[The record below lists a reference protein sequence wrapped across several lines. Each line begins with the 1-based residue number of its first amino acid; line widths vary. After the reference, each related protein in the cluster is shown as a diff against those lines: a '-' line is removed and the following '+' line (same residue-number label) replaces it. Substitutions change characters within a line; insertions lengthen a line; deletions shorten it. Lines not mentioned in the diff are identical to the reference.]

1 MSGPISDMDLS
12 GLVAHVTSHFFQLR
26 SLSEAH
32 ACTTAPLVDEQFDR
46 FKTWSSNVRAT
57 ASGREGLERRLTAS
71 TDLERSV
78 RELLYV
84 LDESLTLACAT
95 IRTATDVDSAGQP
108 EIEERELEQDA
119 IYRDITEVTQ
129 CLVRLAR
136 TLQAV
141 GDDPVSATQSQG
153 NAADTG
159 YTSDVLLQ
167 FPQAPRH
174 ITDRVGKSLAER
186 RLALLDRARARGLL
200 STSEDEDGDIYLHRI
215 WEEAYFSPEVTDDGL
230 PSGASNSDDDY
241 EQSISSDICEKHI
254 LIDDN
259 PQCPLCQDFV
269 ATVQAKHRHVARH
282 LEKLAWLSLRLP
294 SQAGTGVKLESNS
307 RFGVGVSDL
316 VKGVEL
322 ALNIYRSGFVKE
334 NAAGKDT
341 IAVARDKERAD
352 NLKDKRYQEFR
363 ESINEFQSLL
373 GKLDRSL
380 GRAHARYLNRGPTLG
395 PRPYDPLS
403 EDFENE
409 RTAIVGPFL
418 RTLEEC
424 EQLLEANKTCRA
436 EAAQHKSLKHN
447 LLWHLSQQGGRVAEL
462 RARLLFHAEKIRF
475 VIDRLELEL
484 LTDLDAKADDLFTM
498 AEDNLGNSAE
508 ILLELNRFRSSLFGF
523 LDGQGSLEDPNVNSP
538 HVAHGAVAARFQ
550 VYSTIDAP
558 VPGDIPLVQGF
569 DALLLHHQQSV
580 SSSDQTPEQYLL
592 YLKIRWLLRQIKN
605 SRDYQD
611 ARPGL
616 YYKRAVNQI
625 ERAVLARTRRPGDLV
640 SYDESVLMDLPEAYF
655 RIWSP
660 PSIVPTA
667 QDTVPDLRMPRANE
681 QQVAHLELASKGTHH
696 SASVFIFKKSNE
708 HFRVV
713 REIRS
718 LLSDGETIIPLQFD
732 TSQDTMI
739 PRYMLPTLKE
749 PCLEIV
755 IFSRNEEKIFSFL
768 SLPDLL
774 RFQTALTGY
783 NVSFDHARANIR
795 CQFNGKTEDS
805 VCLARIQIWQD
816 PLDLDLPSAINE
828 DELSSGSSS
837 ISVSEGSR
845 SRHGRLVLSTAHS
858 TNLTSTVDGLQ
869 AGHPK
874 LSAIAMITQL
884 SVKKKTRFALVFM
897 ELSEGVCVR
906 PTECSCHVDYDAC
919 SRLVL
924 GRHDKE
930 KLPLRI
936 LYSDVDAEGRPNP
949 YTFNIFP
956 FRLPRGSDFSQL
968 PLQQTK
974 YVVLKFDTREEKRRF
989 HQELILRFKIR
1000 DKQYEDRRNMRSTVL
1015 NQQNHPQRLD
1025 RFTAPF
1031 GTGFSGSERSSSTM
1045 SLPPQ
1050 LGQLDT
1056 GPALVDSFEEF
1067 PTPGPER
1074 RQSTHVDPR
1083 IVSAGSSTTT
1093 SSIDIIPLADRS
1105 DANSSFGGSGG
1116 SSRNLPERAVQS
1128 FSQVAPRR
1136 TASRNRNAN

>member
-1 MSGPISDMDLS
+1 MS
-12 GLVAHVTSHFFQLR
+12 
-26 SLSEAH
+26 
-32 ACTTAPLVDEQFDR
+32 
-46 FKTWSSNVRAT
+46 
-57 ASGREGLERRLTAS
+57 
-71 TDLERSV
+71 
-78 RELLYV
+78 
-84 LDESLTLACAT
+84 
-95 IRTATDVDSAGQP
+95 
-108 EIEERELEQDA
+108 
-119 IYRDITEVTQ
+119 
-129 CLVRLAR
+129 
-136 TLQAV
+136 
-141 GDDPVSATQSQG
+141 
-153 NAADTG
+153 
-159 YTSDVLLQ
+159 
-167 FPQAPRH
+167 
-174 ITDRVGKSLAER
+174 
-186 RLALLDRARARGLL
+186 
-200 STSEDEDGDIYLHRI
+200 
-215 WEEAYFSPEVTDDGL
+215 
-230 PSGASNSDDDY
+230 
-241 EQSISSDICEKHI
+241 
-254 LIDDN
+254 
-259 PQCPLCQDFV
+259 
-269 ATVQAKHRHVARH
+269 
-282 LEKLAWLSLRLP
+282 
-294 SQAGTGVKLESNS
+294 
-307 RFGVGVSDL
+307 FGVGVSDL
-316 VKGVEL
+316 VKGIEL
-322 ALNIYRSGFVKE
+322 ALNIYRFGFVKE
-334 NAAGKDT
+334 NAA
-341 IAVARDKERAD
+341 
-352 NLKDKRYQEFR
+352 DKRYQEFR

-395 PRPYDPLS
+395 PRPYDPLT
-403 EDFENE
+403 EDFEKE

-436 EAAQHKSLKHN
+436 EAAQNKSLKHN
-447 LLWHLSQQGGRVAEL
+447 LLWHLSQQGERVVEL

-484 LTDLDAKADDLFTM
+484 LTDLDAKADDLFAI
-498 AEDNLGNSAE
+498 AEDVLGNSTE

-625 ERAVLARTRRPGDLV
+625 ERAVLARARRPADLT

-660 PSIVPTA
+660 PSIVPIA
-667 QDTVPDLRMPRANE
+667 QETEPDLRRPGASE
-681 QQVAHLELASKGTHH
+681 HKVARLELACKGTNH

-708 HFRVV
+708 QFRVV
-713 REIRS
+713 REIKS
-718 LLSDGETIIPLQFD
+718 LLSDGETIIPLQFN

-739 PRYMLPTLKE
+739 PRYTLPTLE
-749 PCLEIV
+749 NPCLEVV
-755 IFSRNEEKIFSFL
+755 IFSRSEENIFSFS

-774 RFQTALTGY
+774 RFQTAFTGY
-783 NVSFDHARANIR
+783 NVSFDHARTNIR

-805 VCLARIQIWQD
+805 VCVARIQIWQD
-816 PLDLDLPSAINE
+816 PLVLPSAINNG
-828 DELSSGSSS
+828 ELNSASSS
-837 ISVSEGSR
+837 TSASEGSR
-845 SRHGRLVLSTAHS
+845 SRHGSLVLSTAGS
-858 TNLTSTVDGLQ
+858 TNLTRTADGLQ

-897 ELSEGVCVR
+897 ELSEGVYVR

-919 SRLVL
+919 SKLVL

-1025 RFTAPF
+1025 RFTTAPF

-1056 GPALVDSFEEF
+1056 GPALVDSFEAF
-1067 PTPGPER
+1067 PPPGPER
-1074 RQSTHVDPR
+1074 RQSTYVEPQ

-1105 DANSSFGGSGG
+1105 DANLPFGGSGG
-1116 SSRNLPERAVQS
+1116 SSRTLPERAVQS
-1128 FSQVAPRR
+1128 SSQVAPRR
-1136 TASRNRNAN
+1136 TALRNRNAN